1 MNISL
6 GDLLIEIGT
15 AINKYEESNKGNIG
29 NNSKLLKGK
38 QVLELYP
45 ILTSYALND
54 AVKKGLIPVIKRG
67 KLNFYDSRDIEK
79 YLSSLKN
86 IEQNS
91 SEVEEIKPRNSSSRI
106 KFV

>member
-1 MNISL
+1 MNNGL
-6 GDLLIEIGT
+6 GNLLIEIGT
-15 AINKYEESNKGNIG
+15 AIKKYEESNKVDISND
-29 NNSKLLKGK
+29 SKLLKGK

-45 ILTSYALND
+45 FLTSYALND
-54 AVKKGLIPVIKRG
+54 AVKKGFIPVIKRG

-86 IEQNS
+86 NEQNS
-91 SEVEEIKPRNSSSRI
+91 SKVEEINARNSNSRI

>member
-1 MNISL
+1 MDSGL

-15 AINKYEESNKGNIG
+15 AIKKYEVSHQGVV
-29 NNSKLLKGK
+29 NNSTKLLKSK

-54 AVKKGLIPVIKRG
+54 AVKKGLIPVVKRG
-67 KLNFYDSRDIEK
+67 KLNFYDSKDIEK

-86 IEQNS
+86 SEHNS
-91 SEVEEIKPRNSSSRI
+91 TCVEEIKSRNSSSRI
-106 KFV
+106 NFV

>member
-1 MNISL
+1 MNNSL

-67 KLNFYDSRDIEK
+67 KLNFYDSRDK